1 MAFHTFSFSLS
12 GPTGNLVKSNTFNE
26 FSLLLSRQPFPCDP
40 SVLLA
45 ASSSVVKN
53 EKISFSAHRCR
64 CFSWFKA
71 CWTALIF
78 VGVTQVPISSS
89 PTSNREF
96 AAVLLEC
103 TDLTSTAAVVLG
115 AGLTSAGWASW
126 IRLFRTSVLIV
137 LSVCWSSSTASVS

>member
-1 MAFHTFSFSLS
+1 MAFHTFSFSSS

-53 EKISFSAHRCR
+53 EKIS
-64 CFSWFKA
+64 SWFKA

-126 IRLFRTSVLIV
+126 IRLFRTSVL
-137 LSVCWSSSTASVS
+137 SVCWCSSTASVS